1 MGKSKSSTKSTASK
15 LAKKA
20 KQEEKATKSELKAI
34 KGGKHDDDN
43 DNLEHILAQF
53 QQEWKT
59 KHAVKEET
67 QLAAPSRRLNATFT
81 AYGDHL
87 WLIGGEYFDGDKA
100 YLYNDTFRYNPDK
113 NEWKLY
119 TSPNA
124 PAPRSAH
131 AAVAIPKDGGQIWLF
146 GGEYANPSQTN
157 FYHYRDMWMFS
168 LKDYTWQQ
176 VETKK
181 GPTARSG
188 HRMTSWKQYIVLYGG
203 FHDTGVKTSYLSD
216 LWIFD
221 TETYKWKEIDMKAT
235 DRAPG
240 ARSGFSMIPSAEG
253 VVIHG
258 GYRKEYLKGSKS
270 VGMALDDTWLL
281 HMDLD
286 LAKLKWE
293 KRKKGG
299 LAPSLRSGTSMTW
312 WSAKGLGV
320 LFGGVLDHEND
331 EDLSSVFYNDLYT
344 YNPSTS
350 KWSLLT
356 INAKKK
362 KAGGGSKKR
371 RAKLPAVDSGAD
383 AMAVDGDVDMDAGP
397 QGEDEDESDEEQDQK
412 MTVDGTAA
420 STAQEDAP
428 VLPLTRRN
436 AMIAVLKNTLYLYG
450 GSYETEKRE
459 YTLDDFFALNLEKRD
474 GYKVLRETVLDA
486 EVWHGSDDEDQMDED
501 DDDEDSD
508 EDDESSEDE
517 A

>member
-1 MGKSKSSTKSTASK
+1 MGKSKSSSKSASK
-15 LAKKA
+15 LAKAA
-20 KQEEKATKSELKAI
+20 KQEEKAAKSELKAI
-34 KGGKHDDDN
+34 KGGKGKDE
-43 DNLEHILAQF
+43 NLEDILAQF
-53 QQEWKT
+53 QAEWKT
-59 KHAVKEET
+59 KHAVKEEV
-67 QLAAPSRRLNATFT
+67 QLAAPSRRVNATFT
-81 AYGDHL
+81 AFGDHL

-113 NEWKLY
+113 NEWRLY

-131 AAVAIPKDGGQIWLF
+131 AAVAIPKDGGQIWVF

-157 FYHYRDMWMFS
+157 FYHYRDLWMFS
-168 LKDYTWQQ
+168 LKDYTWQKI
-176 VETKK
+176 ETKK

-188 HRMTSWKQYIVLYGG
+188 HRMTFWKQYIVLYGG

-216 LWIFD
+216 LWVFD
-221 TETYKWKEIDMKAT
+221 TETYKWKEVDQKAT
-235 DRAPG
+235 DRVPG
-240 ARSGFSMIPSAEG
+240 ARSGFSMIPAAEG

-270 VGMALDDTWLL
+270 VGMALEDTWLL

-299 LAPSLRSGTSMTW
+299 LAPSLRSGTSMTHW
-312 WSAKGLGV
+312 AAKGLGV
-320 LFGGVLDHEND
+320 LFGGVLDQEND

-344 YNPSTS
+344 YNPTTS

-362 KAGGGSKKR
+362 KAGGSKKR
-371 RAKLPAVDSGAD
+371 RAKQAAVADPD
-383 AMAVDGDVDMDAGP
+383 AMAVDEDVDMEAAP
-397 QGEDEDESDEEQDQK
+397 EAEEDESEDDQDQK
-412 MTVDGTAA
+412 MTVVDKAESGA
-420 STAQEDAP
+420 SDVP
-428 VLPLTRRN
+428 LLPLTRSN
-436 AMIAVLKNTLYLYG
+436 AMIAVLKNTLYIYG

-501 DDDEDSD
+501 EDGEDDNGEDED
-508 EDDESSEDE
+508 EDSSEDE
-517 A
+517 E

>member
-1 MGKSKSSTKSTASK
+1 M
-15 LAKKA
+15 
-20 KQEEKATKSELKAI
+20 
-34 KGGKHDDDN
+34 
-43 DNLEHILAQF
+43 
-53 QQEWKT
+53 
-59 KHAVKEET
+59 
-67 QLAAPSRRLNATFT
+67 TF
-81 AYGDHL
+81 
-87 WLIGGEYFDGDKA
+87 
-100 YLYNDTFRYNPDK
+100 
-113 NEWKLY
+113 
-119 TSPNA
+119 
-124 PAPRSAH
+124 
-131 AAVAIPKDGGQIWLF
+131 
-146 GGEYANPSQTN
+146 
-157 FYHYRDMWMFS
+157 
-168 LKDYTWQQ
+168 
-176 VETKK
+176 
-181 GPTARSG
+181 
-188 HRMTSWKQYIVLYGG
+188 WKQYIVLYGG

-221 TETYKWKEIDMKAT
+221 TETYKWKEVEMKAT

-240 ARSGFSMIPSAEG
+240 ARSGFSMIPSTEG

-270 VGMALDDTWLL
+270 IGMALEDTWLL
-281 HMDLD
+281 HMDPD

-299 LAPSLRSGTSMTW
+299 LAPSLRSGTSMTY

-331 EDLSSVFYNDLYT
+331 QDLSSVFYNDLYT

-362 KAGGGSKKR
+362 KAGGSKKR
-371 RAKLPAVDSGAD
+371 RAKQALESGPD
-383 AMAVDGDVDMDAGP
+383 AMAVDGDEDMEAEP
-397 QGEDEDESDEEQDQK
+397 QVEDDEDSDEEQIEK
-412 MTVDGTAA
+412 MAVDGAA
-420 STAQEDAP
+420 ESTSQGDAP
-428 VLPLTRRN
+428 ALPLTRSN

-501 DDDEDSD
+501 DEEGNDDDEDSD
-508 EDDESSEDE
+508 EDEDE
-517 A
+517 DDEGSEVEA